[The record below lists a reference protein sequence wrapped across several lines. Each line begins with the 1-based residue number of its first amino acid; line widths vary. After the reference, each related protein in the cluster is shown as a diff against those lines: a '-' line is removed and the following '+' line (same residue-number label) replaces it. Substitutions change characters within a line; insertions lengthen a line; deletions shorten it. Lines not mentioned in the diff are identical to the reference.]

1 MEMDTAYSLL
11 LFVLVFG
18 FPIWLLMFVYVIFR
32 RYDISKLKSLKK
44 KMVKT
49 GHWNEEDIIIID
61 DTMFYK

>member
-1 MEMDTAYSLL
+1 MYTFISFL
-11 LFVLVFG
+11 LFILIFG
-18 FPIWLLMFVYVIFR
+18 SPIWFLMFVYVIFR
-32 RYDISKLKSLKK
+32 RYDINKLKSLKR